1 MKKTTELTEKR
12 VLLAHVQGVQCGNQ
26 IGAKFWKLISD
37 EHDIEPTG
45 TCHSDSD
52 LHLERIGEYYDEATG
67 RRYVSR
73 AILLD
78 MEPGAMNNVRA
89 VPAGQLLRPDNFV
102 FDQIG
107 AGNNWAKGRY
117 IEGAGLIEKAFFTQV
132 IWNVEVF

>member
-1 MKKTTELTEKR
+1 MKKTTELTEKK

-52 LHLERIGEYYDEATG
+52 LQLERISEYYNEATG
-67 RRYVSR
+67 RRYVPR

-78 MEPGAMNNVRA
+78 MEPGTMNNVRA
-89 VPAGQLLRPDNFV
+89 VPAGQLFRLDNFV
-102 FDQIG
+102 F
-107 AGNNWAKGRY
+107 
-117 IEGAGLIEKAFFTQV
+117 
-132 IWNVEVF
+132 